1 VKSIDL
7 LDNEYVRKV
16 VVVLGASERKYMEYM
31 SNSNS
36 HFVSDMEMATDAQKP
51 FALYIVKEVEIWD
64 IESDRVSRDR
74 NVRNIVP
81 GDHIGGVVVYNEEKD
96 RWEYDTLT
104 IG

>member
-1 VKSIDL
+1 MA
-7 LDNEYVRKV
+7 YT
-16 VVVLGASERKYMEYM
+16 
-31 SNSNS
+31 NSNP
-36 HFVSDMEMATDAQKP
+36 FCFGYGNAGLQKP

-64 IESDRVSRDR
+64 NESDRVSRDR

>member
-1 VKSIDL
+1 
-7 LDNEYVRKV
+7 
-16 VVVLGASERKYMEYM
+16 MEYM
-31 SNSNS
+31 SNPTPFCFGYGN
-36 HFVSDMEMATDAQKP
+36 ATDAQKP

-64 IESDRVSRDR
+64 NESDRVSRDR